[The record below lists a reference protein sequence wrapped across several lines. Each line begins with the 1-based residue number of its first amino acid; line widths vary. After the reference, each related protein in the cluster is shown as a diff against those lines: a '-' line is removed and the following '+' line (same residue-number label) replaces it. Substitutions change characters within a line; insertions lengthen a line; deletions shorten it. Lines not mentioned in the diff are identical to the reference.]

1 MAYKPDKII
10 IIDEMTVG
18 RGTSVKIEDNTNLS
32 TEDTFDGPVSN
43 GMEKTS
49 YSVEIGKLIA
59 ANVEDY
65 MQLRHILK
73 DMKVNKK
80 SVTIKERVRTD
91 NGTYT
96 IKQDFK
102 NCLVDSYSKELS
114 VDSLTTETIKFTAED
129 MEEDA
134 TRD

>member
-1 MAYKPDKII
+1 MADKII
-10 IIDEMTVG
+10 IIDGKTVG
-18 RGTSVKIEDNTNLS
+18 RGTSIKIEDNTNLS

-59 ANVEDY
+59 PDVDSYLE
-65 MQLRHILK
+65 LRNILK

-80 SVTIKERVRTD
+80 EITIKEKVRD
-91 NGTYT
+91 KDGNTYT
-96 IKQDFK
+96 IKQIFLR
-102 NCLVDSYSKELS
+102 CLVDSYSKELS

-129 MEEDA
+129 LDEDA
-134 TRD
+134 RRD